1 MMGLRNAEIE
11 INAPA
16 DTVWAILTDLGQFA
30 AWNPFMPEAEGE
42 IREGARL
49 KVRIAP
55 PGGKAMTFKP
65 TVTRVEPER
74 EFRWLGHLLL
84 PGLFDGEHIYEIAP
98 LAEGGVRFVQ
108 WEEFRGVLAPLLW
121 KSIETNTRQGFEAM
135 KAALKKRAEEEGG

>member
-1 MMGLRNAEIE
+1 MKERRTAIE

-16 DTVWAILTDLGQFA
+16 DTVWAILTDLSQFA
-30 AWNPFMPEAEGE
+30 AWNPFIPEAEGE

-65 TVTRVEPER
+65 TVTRVEPGR
-74 EFRWLGHLLL
+74 AFRWLGHLLL

-108 WEEFRGVLAPLLW
+108 REEFRGVLVPLLW
-121 KSIETNTRQGFEAM
+121 KSLETNTRQGFEAM
-135 KAALKKRAEEEGG
+135 NAALKKRAEEEHG